1 MLQLTVAD
9 IKRYYGNIDDPKIL
23 IGRRELKWATQYIQ
37 SNLPI
42 NSNFSTLGV
51 YPNYLLN
58 GPKHEQINI
67 KRWIFRL

>member
-9 IKRYYGNIDDPKIL
+9 IKRYGNIDDPKIL

-58 GPKHEQINI
+58 GPKQINI